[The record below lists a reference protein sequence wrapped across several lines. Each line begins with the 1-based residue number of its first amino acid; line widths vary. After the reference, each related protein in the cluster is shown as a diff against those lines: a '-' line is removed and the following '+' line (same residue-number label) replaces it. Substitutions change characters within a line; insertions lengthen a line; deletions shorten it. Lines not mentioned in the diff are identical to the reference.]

1 MKVPSLYV
9 CSLDSFCGKSMFC
22 LGLALTMREKGLKVG
37 YFKPVGWE
45 MARDLKG
52 RRIDEDAQLMKEILN
67 LKVPL
72 NVVSPIVL
80 GARFLEE
87 RSKIDPNAAEQRVLQ
102 SYERAS
108 EGMDIMILEGP
119 QSLGV
124 GTSIGVDCI
133 SLTKKLGS
141 RTVLISKVD
150 NDAVIDK
157 ILLTK
162 TFMDAVSVDFIGAI
176 LNCIPKTSLERIKGY
191 ATPILREHHINVLGV
206 MPDNVSIRAPTVGE
220 ICENITCTVLTRKD
234 KMDLL
239 VEDLLV
245 GAMTPESA
253 LSYFRR
259 SLRKAVITGG
269 DRAGVQLAALQT
281 DTSVLILTGNI
292 YPDVRILARAEELGV
307 PVLLVPYDT
316 FTTVK
321 EVANLS
327 GRIKPRDTK
336 KIELAKNLVT
346 EYVDWKSI
354 LNSLVRP

>member
-1 MKVPSLYV
+1 
-9 CSLDSFCGKSMFC
+9 MFC

-45 MARDLKG
+45 MARDVNG
-52 RRIDEDAQLMKEILN
+52 RKIDEDAQLMKEILD

-72 NVVSPIVL
+72 NVVSPVVL

-87 RSKIDPNAAEQRVLQ
+87 RSKIDPNTAEQRVLQ

-108 EGMDIMILEGP
+108 EGMDVMILEGP

-141 RTVLISKVD
+141 RTLLISKADHDVI
-150 NDAVIDK
+150 IDK
-157 ILLTK
+157 ILLAK
-162 TFMDAVSVDFIGAI
+162 TFMDAVNVDFIGAV
-176 LNCIPKTSLERIKGY
+176 LNCVPKTHIERIKGY
-191 ATPILREHHINVLGV
+191 AIPILREHQITVLGV
-206 MPDNVSIRAPTVGE
+206 MPDNVAIRAPTVGE
-220 ICENITCTVLTRKD
+220 ICDNITCTVLTCKD

-292 YPDVRILARAEELGV
+292 YPDVRILAKAEELGV

-346 EYVDWKSI
+346 EYVDWNSI
-354 LNSLVRP
+354 LNSLMRP

>member
-1 MKVPSLYV
+1 
-9 CSLDSFCGKSMFC
+9 MFC
-22 LGLALTMREKGLKVG
+22 LGLALTLRETGLKVG

-45 MARDLKG
+45 MARDVNG
-52 RRIDEDAQLMKEILN
+52 RKIDEDAQLMKEILD

-72 NVVSPIVL
+72 NVVSPVVL

-87 RSKIDPNAAEQRVLQ
+87 RSKIDPNTVEQRVLQ

-108 EGMDIMILEGP
+108 EGMDVMILEGP

-124 GTSIGVDCI
+124 GTSIGVDCV

-141 RTVLISKVD
+141 RTLLISKADHDVI
-150 NDAVIDK
+150 IDK
-157 ILLTK
+157 ILLAK
-162 TFMDAVSVDFIGAI
+162 TFMDAVNVDFIGAV
-176 LNCIPKTSLERIKGY
+176 LNCVPKTHIERIKGY
-191 ATPILREHHINVLGV
+191 ALPILREHQINVLGV
-206 MPDNVSIRAPTVGE
+206 MPDDVSIRAPTVGE
-220 ICENITCTVLTRKD
+220 ICDNITCTVLTCKD

-292 YPDVRILARAEELGV
+292 YPDVRILAKAEEVGV

-346 EYVDWKSI
+346 EYVDWNSI
-354 LNSLVRP
+354 LSFLMRP

>member
-1 MKVPSLYV
+1 
-9 CSLDSFCGKSMFC
+9 MFC
-22 LGLALTMREKGLKVG
+22 LGLALTMRENGLKVG

-45 MARDLKG
+45 MARDVKG
-52 RRIDEDAQLMKEILN
+52 RKIDEDAQLMKEVLN

-72 NVVSPIVL
+72 NVVSPVVL

-87 RSKIDPNAAEQRVLQ
+87 RSKIDPDTVEQRVLQ

-108 EGMDIMILEGP
+108 EGMDVMILEGP

-133 SLTKKLGS
+133 SLTKRLGS
-141 RTVLISKVD
+141 RTLLISKADHDVI
-150 NDAVIDK
+150 IDK
-157 ILLTK
+157 ILLAK
-162 TFMDAVSVDFIGAI
+162 TFMDAVNVDFIGAV
-176 LNCIPKTSLERIKGY
+176 LNCVPKTHIERIKGY
-191 ATPILREHHINVLGV
+191 ATPILREHHIKVLGV
-206 MPDNVSIRAPTVGE
+206 LPDNVSIRAPTVGE
-220 ICENITCTVLTRKD
+220 ICDNITCTVLTRSD

-292 YPDVRILARAEELGV
+292 YPDVRILAKAEELGV

-336 KIELAKNLVT
+336 KIELAKNLVA
-346 EYVDWKSI
+346 EYVDWNAI
-354 LNSLVRP
+354 LDSLMRP

>member
-1 MKVPSLYV
+1 
-9 CSLDSFCGKSMFC
+9 MFC
-22 LGLALTMREKGLKVG
+22 LGLALTLRETGLKVG

-45 MARDLKG
+45 MARDVNG
-52 RRIDEDAQLMKEILN
+52 RKIDEDAQLMKEILD

-72 NVVSPIVL
+72 NVVSPVVL

-87 RSKIDPNAAEQRVLQ
+87 RSKIDPNTVEQRVLQ

-108 EGMDIMILEGP
+108 EGMDVMILEGP

-124 GTSIGVDCI
+124 GTSIGVDCV

-141 RTVLISKVD
+141 RTLLISKVD
-150 NDAVIDK
+150 HDVIIDK
-157 ILLTK
+157 ILLAK
-162 TFMDAVSVDFIGAI
+162 TFMDAVNVDFIGAV
-176 LNCIPKTSLERIKGY
+176 LNCVPKTHIERIKGY
-191 ATPILREHHINVLGV
+191 ALPILREHQINVLGV
-206 MPDNVSIRAPTVGE
+206 MPDDVSIRAPTVGE
-220 ICENITCTVLTRKD
+220 ICDNITCTVLTCKD

-292 YPDVRILARAEELGV
+292 YPDVRILAKAEEVGV

-346 EYVDWKSI
+346 EYVDWNSI
-354 LNSLVRP
+354 LSFLMRP